1 MRGEFEKNT
10 IYSSHT
16 AQLILPLL
24 KPIKKWLIT
33 NQTMTRFP
41 KNTVILVIPISLDH
55 KPYLAFDYFGLYT
68 FRNRGFDTL
77 FQTTIIGASVRRK
90 K

>member
-1 MRGEFEKNT
+1 LNNRTKSLYLKF
-10 IYSSHT
+10 I
-16 AQLILPLL
+16 ILALL
-24 KPIKKWLIT
+24 KPIKKGLIA

-41 KNTVILVIPISLDH
+41 KNTVILVIPISLDQ

-68 FRNRGFDTL
+68 FRDRGFDIL